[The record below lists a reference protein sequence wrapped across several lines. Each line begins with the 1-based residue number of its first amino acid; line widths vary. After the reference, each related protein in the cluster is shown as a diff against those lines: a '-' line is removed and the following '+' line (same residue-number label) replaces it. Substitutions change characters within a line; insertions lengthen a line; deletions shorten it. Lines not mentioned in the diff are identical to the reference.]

1 MLLPQEHT
9 VMVRQTSRWGQIFLM
24 SLVGLGAT
32 AFATAWFYRIDEII
46 TVQGRLVPQRGGVI
60 VKSPIAGQLDE
71 VVVQN
76 GERVEEGQ
84 LLVRFDVKAAKAQE
98 MTLELQLGYE
108 KERLK
113 DQLENNTQRQK
124 TLNRNIE
131 LTERILERLKPLQT
145 SGAISELQILQQSN
159 RLETQRDELIQLKSQ
174 REEFANASNSQQ
186 AQLEGALKQV
196 RSKLQNESLKA
207 PISGTI
213 FDLQPDNDRYVTRNA
228 ETLLKIVPK
237 GELSAEV
244 NVSNKDIGF
253 IREGQPVK
261 VRIDSFPYTEY
272 GEIKG
277 YINSIGADAL
287 PPNELIRAYHFP
299 IKLSLSRSTLQ
310 TKDRTMI
317 PLQAG
322 MTVTSN
328 LKLRDRRLIE
338 LLSDIFTNSSES
350 LKRLRQP

>member
-1 MLLPQEHT
+1 MPTQ
-9 VMVRQTSRWGQIFLM
+9 
-24 SLVGLGAT
+24 AT
-32 AFATAWFYRIDEII
+32 
-46 TVQGRLVPQRGGVI
+46 
-60 VKSPIAGQLDE
+60 
-71 VVVQN
+71 
-76 GERVEEGQ
+76 
-84 LLVRFDVKAAKAQE
+84 
-98 MTLELQLGYE
+98 
-108 KERLK
+108 
-113 DQLENNTQRQK
+113 
-124 TLNRNIE
+124 
-131 LTERILERLKPLQT
+131 
-145 SGAISELQILQQSN
+145 
-159 RLETQRDELIQLKSQ
+159 
-174 REEFANASNSQQ
+174 SQQ